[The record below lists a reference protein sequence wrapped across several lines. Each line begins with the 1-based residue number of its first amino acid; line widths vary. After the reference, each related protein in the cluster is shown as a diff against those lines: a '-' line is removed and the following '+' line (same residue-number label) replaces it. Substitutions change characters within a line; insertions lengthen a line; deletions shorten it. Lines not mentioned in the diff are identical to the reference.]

1 MDTNKLFKAIQI
13 IVQEEVKKEISS
25 IKEEIRKEV
34 LAEVKKTQPVKQQSS
49 LKSLVEESADP
60 FDLANKILSRDRES
74 QPEQKT
80 YTKNSMLNQVL
91 NETAMAGI
99 RPNYSMDD
107 GGWGTLTPEMVGYGD
122 PQMGYQPT
130 NQYAAPSAP
139 ISTGNDILD
148 KAIARSAKVLAAS
161 KDKNR

>member
-13 IVQEEVKKEISS
+13 IVQEEVKKEISL

-60 FDLANKILSRDRES
+60 FDLANKILSRDREDKQYS
-74 QPEQKT
+74 SNPL
-80 YTKNSMLNQVL
+80 LNQVL
-91 NETAMAGI
+91 NETSI
-99 RPNYSMDD
+99 RPNFSRTD
-107 GGWGTLTPEMVGYGD
+107 GEYGTITPDMIGYGN
-122 PQMGYQPT
+122 PQIGMQQ
-130 NQYAAPSAP
+130 QYVNTSAP

>member
-13 IVQEEVKKEISS
+13 IVQEEVKKEISL

-34 LAEVKKTQPVKQQSS
+34 LAEVKKSQPIKQQTS

-60 FDLANKILSRDRES
+60 FDLANKILTRDRAS
-74 QPEQKT
+74 QPEEKI

-91 NETAMAGI
+91 NETAMAGV
-99 RPNYSMDD
+99 RPNYSTDD
-107 GGWGTLTPEMVGYGD
+107 GGWGTITPEMIGYGD

-130 NQYAAPSAP
+130 NQYASPSAP

>member
-13 IVQEEVKKEISS
+13 IVQEEVKKEISL

-34 LAEVKKTQPVKQQSS
+34 LAEVKKSQPIKQQSS

-60 FDLANKILSRDRES
+60 FDLANKILSRDRE
-74 QPEQKT
+74 EKK
-80 YTKNSMLNQVL
+80 YTNNPLLNQVL
-91 NETAMAGI
+91 NETAI
-99 RPNYSMDD
+99 RPNFSRTD
-107 GGWGTLTPEMVGYGD
+107 GEYGTITPEMIGYGN
-122 PQMGYQPT
+122 PQMGMQP
-130 NQYAAPSAP
+130 QYDNSPA

>member
-13 IVQEEVKKEISS
+13 IVQEEVKKEISL

-34 LAEVKKTQPVKQQSS
+34 LAEVKKSQPIKQQSS

>member
-13 IVQEEVKKEISS
+13 IVQEEVKKEISL

-34 LAEVKKTQPVKQQSS
+34 LAEVKKSQPIKQQSS

-60 FDLANKILSRDRES
+60 FDLANKILSRDRQS
-74 QPEQKT
+74 QPEEKV

-130 NQYAAPSAP
+130 NQYAAPST

>member
-13 IVQEEVKKEISS
+13 IVQEEVKKEISL

-34 LAEVKKTQPVKQQSS
+34 LAEVKKSQPVKQQSS

-80 YTKNSMLNQVL
+80 YVKNPMLNQVL

-99 RPNYSMDD
+99 RPNYSMDN

-122 PQMGYQPT
+122 PQMGYQST
-130 NQYAAPSAP
+130 NQYAAPSTP

>member
-13 IVQEEVKKEISS
+13 IVQEEVKKEISL

-34 LAEVKKTQPVKQQSS
+34 LAEVKQSQPIKQQSS

-60 FDLANKILSRDRES
+60 FDLANKILNRDREDKQYS
-74 QPEQKT
+74 SNPL
-80 YTKNSMLNQVL
+80 LNQVL
-91 NETAMAGI
+91 NETAI
-99 RPNYSMDD
+99 RPNFSRTD
-107 GGWGTLTPEMVGYGD
+107 GEYGTITPEMIGYGN
-122 PQMGYQPT
+122 PQMGMQP
-130 NQYAAPSAP
+130 QYVNPSAP

>member
-13 IVQEEVKKEISS
+13 IVQEEVKKEISL

-34 LAEVKKTQPVKQQSS
+34 LAEVKQSQPVKQQSS

-60 FDLANKILSRDRES
+60 FDLANKILNRDREDKQYS
-74 QPEQKT
+74 SNPL
-80 YTKNSMLNQVL
+80 LNQVL
-91 NETAMAGI
+91 NETAI
-99 RPNYSMDD
+99 RPNFSRTD
-107 GGWGTLTPEMVGYGD
+107 GEYGTITPEMIGYGN
-122 PQMGYQPT
+122 PQMGMQPQYT
-130 NQYAAPSAP
+130 NPSAP

>member
-13 IVQEEVKKEISS
+13 IVQEEVKKEISL

-80 YTKNSMLNQVL
+80 YVKNPMLNQVL

-122 PQMGYQPT
+122 PQMGYQSN
-130 NQYAAPSAP
+130 NQYATPSTP

>member
-13 IVQEEVKKEISS
+13 IVQEEVKKEISL

-34 LAEVKKTQPVKQQSS
+34 LAEVKKTQPIKQQSS

-80 YTKNSMLNQVL
+80 YAKNPMLNQVL

>member
-13 IVQEEVKKEISS
+13 IVQEEVKKEISL

-34 LAEVKKTQPVKQQSS
+34 LAEVKKSQPVKQQSS

-74 QPEQKT
+74 QPEQRT
-80 YTKNSMLNQVL
+80 YAKNSMLNQVL
-91 NETAMAGI
+91 NETAMAGV
-99 RPNYSMDD
+99 RPNFSQDN
-107 GGWGTLTPEMVGYGD
+107 GEWGTITPDMIGYGN
-122 PQMGYQPT
+122 PQTGFQP
-130 NQYAAPSAP
+130 QYENSPA

>member
-13 IVQEEVKKEISS
+13 IVQEEVKKEISL

-34 LAEVKKTQPVKQQSS
+34 LSEVKQSQPVKQQSS

-60 FDLANKILSRDRES
+60 FDLANKILNRDREDKQYS
-74 QPEQKT
+74 SNPL
-80 YTKNSMLNQVL
+80 LNQVL
-91 NETAMAGI
+91 NETAI
-99 RPNYSMDD
+99 RPNFSRTD
-107 GGWGTLTPEMVGYGD
+107 GEYGTITPEMIGYGN
-122 PQMGYQPT
+122 PQMGIQP
-130 NQYAAPSAP
+130 QYANPSAP

>member
-13 IVQEEVKKEISS
+13 IVQEEVKKEISL

-60 FDLANKILSRDRES
+60 FDLANKILSRDREDKQYS
-74 QPEQKT
+74 SNPL
-80 YTKNSMLNQVL
+80 LNQVL
-91 NETAMAGI
+91 NETSI
-99 RPNYSMDD
+99 RPNFSRTD
-107 GGWGTLTPEMVGYGD
+107 GEYGTMTPDMIGYGN
-122 PQMGYQPT
+122 PQMGMQP
-130 NQYAAPSAP
+130 QYANPSAP